1 MPIIS
6 LSPGWQQGHLLDVGT
21 VRGLDGRPDSRNPTN
36 PFIRKDLLVV
46 VIPSIK
52 NCHAQPR
59 QNNNEEEYKGPQN
72 FIEVGRIIIV
82 VFFLSSVWIT
92 EKKKKEEF
100 FFFYNKT
107 ENQSGGGAEEIK
119 INT

>member
-59 QNNNEEEYKGPQN
+59 QNNNEEEEYKGPKN

-82 VFFLSSVWIT
+82 VFFFFFIKCMNNKKET
-92 EKKKKEEF
+92 KKKKKF
-100 FFFYNKT
+100 
-107 ENQSGGGAEEIK
+107 
-119 INT
+119 

>member
-59 QNNNEEEYKGPQN
+59 QNNNEEEEYKGPKN

-82 VFFLSSVWIT
+82 VFFFFLSSVWIT
-92 EKKKKEEF
+92 KKKQKKKVLIKLKPEE
-100 FFFYNKT
+100 
-107 ENQSGGGAEEIK
+107 GEEIK